1 MLVAAFGAAVLDVE
15 SAVVAAD
22 AGSVAGV
29 AAAEDAETAAD
40 AAVDVA
46 EETDLK
52 LEVDPNVVGVAA
64 VEFPLFPVPVELEVL
79 PAIKEFKLAK
89 FVFPKSRFAMAAPK
103 VVGAKWL
110 FGS

>member
-1 MLVAAFGAAVLDVE
+1 MLVT
-15 SAVVAAD
+15 AD
-22 AGSVAGV
+22 
-29 AAAEDAETAAD
+29 
-40 AAVDVA
+40 
-46 EETDLK
+46 
-52 LEVDPNVVGVAA
+52 
-64 VEFPLFPVPVELEVL
+64 EFPLFPVVELEVL